1 MTKSLSSISESWA
14 EWYRSGLTDYIKC
27 KLTTFQNIIMKS
39 EYLIRINYSVE
50 NLHRK
55 HKFWVYVPSHDK
67 SEHVSILRNC
77 FAKQWNACL
86 TILTLYLHLH
96 LFNVTKVRF
105 LIRILLLDHI
115 YWFINVYIT
124 AMLQVASPPAITL
137 MKYIRV
143 SVFIYVGDPKSKVSK
158 SMVT

>member
-1 MTKSLSSISESWA
+1 M
-14 EWYRSGLTDYIKC
+14 
-27 KLTTFQNIIMKS
+27 
-39 EYLIRINYSVE
+39 INL
-50 NLHRK
+50 NMFL
-55 HKFWVYVPSHDK
+55 FWETV
-67 SEHVSILRNC
+67 LQ
-77 FAKQWNACL
+77 KQRNACL

-105 LIRILLLDHI
+105 LIRILLLDPI

-124 AMLQVASPPAITL
+124 AMLQVGMVAITL